1 MTIRTRIANGQTVS
15 TSLPIV
21 NQIRLSKPS
30 IAIKPSVTL
39 SELND
44 VSTVA
49 ARNDD
54 ALLFS
59 ATTKKFVPT
68 DISDIRE
75 EITTVNKLVGGFF

>member
-1 MTIRTRIANGQTVS
+1 MTIRTRIANSQTVS
-15 TSLPIV
+15 TNIPTV

-44 VSTVA
+44 VSTVG

-59 ATTKKFVPT
+59 ATSKKLIPT
-68 DISDIRE
+68 DITDIRE